1 MTNNSV
7 SILRVAQKGKKYLV
21 TTTIDDELTFT
32 EDQIVN
38 YRIVKG
44 AVFEKE
50 AWDKIKATKDHA
62 FLFDKALHYL
72 DYKLR
77 TTKEIITFLET
88 KEAPPEL
95 IVEIIERL
103 HKIKYLDDDRYATQ
117 YIDEGMRNY
126 KGPQALSYALEQKGV
141 SPKIISEKMNVY
153 THDKELELATIVANK
168 YQKLN
173 LRYPA
178 KKQKEMVYQKL
189 IRDGYNFDIIN
200 SVIASLSYEDDSLE
214 NLQKEY
220 ERIIIKTDD
229 RNKQITQLMAKGYKY
244 EDIKKIVKNQR

>member
-7 SILRVAQKGKKYLV
+7 TILRVAKKGKKYLV
-21 TTTIDDELTFT
+21 TTTVDDELVFT
-32 EDQIVN
+32 EDQLVN

-44 AVFEKE
+44 AVFETA
-50 AWDKIKATKDHA
+50 AWEKVKATKDHA

-77 TTKEIITFLET
+77 TTKETIAFLEA

-95 IVEIIERL
+95 IDEIIERL
-103 HKIKYLDDDRYATQ
+103 HQIKYLDDDRYATQ
-117 YIDEGMRNY
+117 FVDEGMRNY
-126 KGPQALSYALEQKGV
+126 KGPKALSYALEQKGV
-141 SPKIISEKMNVY
+141 SSKIINEKMLVY
-153 THDKELELATIVANK
+153 TRDKEVELATIVANK

-178 KKQKEMVYQKL
+178 KKQKEMIYQKL
-189 IRDGYNFDIIN
+189 IRDGYNFDTIN
-200 SVIASLSYEDDSLE
+200 SVIARLTYEDDSLE

-220 ERIIIKTDD
+220 ERLLSKTDD
-229 RNKQITQLMAKGYKY
+229 RNKIITQLMAKGYKY